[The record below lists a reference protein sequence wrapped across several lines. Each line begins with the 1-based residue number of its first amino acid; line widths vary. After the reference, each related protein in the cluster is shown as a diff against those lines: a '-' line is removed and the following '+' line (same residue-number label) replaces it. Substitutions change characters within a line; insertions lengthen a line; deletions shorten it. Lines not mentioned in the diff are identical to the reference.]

1 MEIVRILNKSSFENP
16 AYATEHSS
24 GVDLK
29 AFIDEPIKLEPLER
43 KLIPTG
49 LFIEFPVGIEA
60 QIRPRSGMALK
71 KGLTILNTPG
81 TIDSDYRGE
90 IGVIVI
96 NLSNDIITIEPG
108 EKICQMVFTRYEKV
122 SFENVNEISHTD
134 RGAGGFGSTGHK

>member
-1 MEIVRILNKSSFENP
+1 MEIVKILNKSTFDNP
-16 AYATEHSS
+16 TYATEHSS

-29 AFIDEPIKLEPLER
+29 AFIDEPINLKPLER

-49 LFIEFPVGIEA
+49 LFIELPVGIEA

-71 KGLTILNTPG
+71 KGLSILNTPG

-90 IGVIVI
+90 IGVIVV
-96 NLSNDIITIEPG
+96 NLSNDIVTIEPG
-108 EKICQMVFTRYEKV
+108 ERICQMVFTRYEKV
-122 SFENVNEISHTD
+122 SFENVNKISETD